1 MMKRILSFLL
11 AFLMVVSIFP
21 TPAHATDSTDV
32 TITLTETPTE
42 AATETPCGTCGQLG
56 CTSEHLNWC
65 ADCQK
70 DDCGQNHCDT
80 CGAIDCTTEHK
91 ICDKCGTL
99 DCTADHTNWCA
110 DCKVDNCGQNHCPT
124 CRAIDCTKEHK
135 ACETCSVIDCTADH
149 TNWCDICKFD
159 NCGKDH
165 SGTDTQTE
173 DPSSGQVDAV
183 SEDETTDPLVGRTA
197 TFNTDSIWLYSAP
210 GALSQLVAKSQLPA
224 SVVITEVNGDYYR
237 VDAANGAVWPSDYEQ
252 SKYVKSSVLTLDQE
266 KAPCPVCGQTDC
278 TTEHKQCE
286 ICGKYECDCPDEKPL
301 TDTTQSGVEI
311 LVKGDIPEGVTLEAK
326 EQDVTQIPDFPWEM
340 YGLSSENYTL
350 DLTLWNG
357 SEKWQPGQPVEV
369 SVPASALGFA
379 EGEQFI
385 ALHRHTESNG
395 ETYME
400 ALGPYYVKDGFAT
413 VTMNAFSTIT
423 YISKDKTMRID
434 GVGAF
439 FRAYSAW
446 TGNHNYVAVGVY
458 ADTDGNIHVLME
470 GSSNNTPHKE
480 LEYVTI
486 IHNPKDNKEDWKS
499 TQINTPSSEVVAKVS
514 AVNAYNADGELVGHL
529 TPNNSTGNTWY
540 WDINLGPIDLKGDFG
555 IVVKTTTGQ
564 EGNSFNTGDSD
575 TGGQPV
581 EIRIFY
587 DIQKTVY
594 SINGNTNKSG
604 DDVVLEEDDKG
615 KEVIYQIVVSNFET
629 SETDLQGI
637 IVTDLLPDIFHNG
650 TIQVGTTL
658 ENMTEATVTDG
669 KLTLAT
675 DLILAPG
682 KNQVYYV
689 RGVLMEDLPVGK
701 HDNIATV
708 SGKLVEGDSDP
719 SGIIVPPEK
728 YGSLKISKTVRVP
741 EGADYTAPEQSFTF
755 TVIFQDTETVFGYQ
769 VFATGSSD
777 VIRSGSI
784 KSGGTLE
791 LAHNQYA
798 VIDHVTPGSYTVTET
813 AAENFKANQS
823 TYTGQI
829 VNQQQSVA
837 DYVNT
842 YTLPQGDLLI
852 AKFVE
857 YGEYAPA
864 DTDRTFEFTVTL
876 PVAAEG
882 TNTYSY
888 EIKSYGEGPI
898 PSAQDVLVQDG
909 RLELDINNSATFTLK
924 HRQYILIKNVLI
936 GNYTLTESKIDAYET
951 PMYYYDNASVHDYST
966 TGTIVGGMLNQV
978 MCYNYPVKYPGDL
991 SITKNVE
998 VLNEHAQ
1005 APVQRFEFS
1014 VFLTNVPNLDN
1025 YGTAPA
1031 EESGDVLEE
1040 EIRKYRVTYT
1050 VTEGKGTLSGY
1061 QYTLNEETVT
1071 LQETVELMPDVDGYS
1086 FTIGLYDGLTATIED
1101 LPPCGYEVFEEDYSA
1116 QSFRVKWSEG
1126 KKGLLGGPIG
1136 SVASVTC
1143 TNTYG
1148 VTTGDLNIRKN
1159 VKIEYA
1165 RDTIP
1170 EATFNFVL
1178 KPAEG
1183 ITLEGS
1189 YDLYIGTT
1197 KVGDAVAQNDNTLPV
1212 SIRFEQSEM
1221 PTALNDAAIKVLTI
1235 KHLPMGNYTVQEI
1248 LDSDSSGNTDD
1259 DDFKLENMAETYSQ
1273 STTVGTN
1280 TQTVVFTN
1288 EYRRHLGRLT
1298 INKTVTGGKAG
1309 DTFLFHISGNG
1320 LEMDVTVQIGQDMS
1334 GSVTVYDLP
1343 LGQYTVTEDTD
1354 WSWRYTVDADA
1365 KTANLTVATPDSTVA
1380 FTNTYTNNQWLNH
1393 VIHVLNKFVAGSN

>member
-1 MMKRILSFLL
+1 MKKRIFSLLL
-11 AFLMVVSIFP
+11 AFLMAFSMMP
-21 TPAHATDSTDV
+21 TQTFATDSTEPA
-32 TITLTETPTE
+32 ETPTE
-42 AATETPCGTCGQLG
+42 TTPVDNCPYCEDTLAEDGSVLHTEICTAAYVYDGSGDVGKYVKLVEEVESYAVCDGSDFSDIIEFYYYEFTSDTIMCITDWYWDAETTGLWYAISFYSGGIAESAAEYWPETPWVLYDYTDTTYEYDAALEFVDACSICGKP
-56 CTSEHLNWC
+56 N
-65 ADCQK
+65 
-70 DDCGQNHCDT
+70 
-80 CGAIDCTTEHK
+80 CTTEHVK
-91 ICDKCGTL
+91 
-99 DCTADHTNWCA
+99 
-110 DCKVDNCGQNHCPT
+110 
-124 CRAIDCTKEHK
+124 
-135 ACETCSVIDCTADH
+135 CET
-149 TNWCDICKFD
+149 
-159 NCGKDH
+159 
-165 SGTDTQTE
+165 
-173 DPSSGQVDAV
+173 
-183 SEDETTDPLVGRTA
+183 
-197 TFNTDSIWLYSAP
+197 
-210 GALSQLVAKSQLPA
+210 
-224 SVVITEVNGDYYR
+224 
-237 VDAANGAVWPSDYEQ
+237 
-252 SKYVKSSVLTLDQE
+252 
-266 KAPCPVCGQTDC
+266 
-278 TTEHKQCE
+278 
-286 ICGKYECDCPDEKPL
+286 CGKYECDCPDEKPL

-755 TVIFQDTETVFGYQ
+755 TVIFQDTETVFGYH

-784 KSGGTLE
+784 KSGGTL
-791 LAHNQYA
+791 
-798 VIDHVTPGSYTVTET
+798 
-813 AAENFKANQS
+813 
-823 TYTGQI
+823 
-829 VNQQQSVA
+829 
-837 DYVNT
+837 
-842 YTLPQGDLLI
+842 
-852 AKFVE
+852 
-857 YGEYAPA
+857 
-864 DTDRTFEFTVTL
+864 
-876 PVAAEG
+876 
-882 TNTYSY
+882 
-888 EIKSYGEGPI
+888 
-898 PSAQDVLVQDG
+898 
-909 RLELDINNSATFTLK
+909 
-924 HRQYILIKNVLI
+924 
-936 GNYTLTESKIDAYET
+936 
-951 PMYYYDNASVHDYST
+951 
-966 TGTIVGGMLNQV
+966 
-978 MCYNYPVKYPGDL
+978 
-991 SITKNVE
+991 
-998 VLNEHAQ
+998 
-1005 APVQRFEFS
+1005 
-1014 VFLTNVPNLDN
+1014 
-1025 YGTAPA
+1025 
-1031 EESGDVLEE
+1031 
-1040 EIRKYRVTYT
+1040 
-1050 VTEGKGTLSGY
+1050 
-1061 QYTLNEETVT
+1061 
-1071 LQETVELMPDVDGYS
+1071 
-1086 FTIGLYDGLTATIED
+1086 
-1101 LPPCGYEVFEEDYSA
+1101 
-1116 QSFRVKWSEG
+1116 
-1126 KKGLLGGPIG
+1126 
-1136 SVASVTC
+1136 
-1143 TNTYG
+1143 
-1148 VTTGDLNIRKN
+1148 
-1159 VKIEYA
+1159 
-1165 RDTIP
+1165 
-1170 EATFNFVL
+1170 
-1178 KPAEG
+1178 
-1183 ITLEGS
+1183 
-1189 YDLYIGTT
+1189 
-1197 KVGDAVAQNDNTLPV
+1197 
-1212 SIRFEQSEM
+1212 
-1221 PTALNDAAIKVLTI
+1221 
-1235 KHLPMGNYTVQEI
+1235 
-1248 LDSDSSGNTDD
+1248 
-1259 DDFKLENMAETYSQ
+1259 
-1273 STTVGTN
+1273 
-1280 TQTVVFTN
+1280 
-1288 EYRRHLGRLT
+1288 
-1298 INKTVTGGKAG
+1298 
-1309 DTFLFHISGNG
+1309 
-1320 LEMDVTVQIGQDMS
+1320 
-1334 GSVTVYDLP
+1334 
-1343 LGQYTVTEDTD
+1343 
-1354 WSWRYTVDADA
+1354 
-1365 KTANLTVATPDSTVA
+1365 
-1380 FTNTYTNNQWLNH
+1380 
-1393 VIHVLNKFVAGSN
+1393 